1 MATLQRPALRRTAAT
16 QPIRASFFDDSNDAR
31 NSPQA
36 QQLREQITT
45 VYGRTPFRGPAFQL
59 PSGAV
64 VVEDMWLASLNTTI
78 DEILD
83 QGLDG
88 LKEFAD
94 ETNRKHGWVGKWL
107 KHKVSLEG
115 KDQDKYYYEALAR
128 KLWPHK
134 YDTDTPN
141 PYPPMPNPIPAG
153 GPYRSL
159 ETPADF
165 IRAGLPMNMTDMV
178 HQPLQEVEVYRDLG
192 GFELPEEAKP
202 DGEDD
207 EKKEADDVAEGA

>member
-45 VYGRTPFRGPAFQL
+45 VYGRTPFKGPAFQL

-83 QGLDG
+83 SGLDG
-88 LKEFAD
+88 LKVFA
-94 ETNRKHGWVGKWL
+94 EQTNPRGWVLGWL
-107 KHKVSLEG
+107 GHKVRLEG
-115 KDQDKYYYEALAR
+115 TDEQKQMYEQLR
-128 KLWPHK
+128 IVVS
-134 YDTDTPN
+134 TPG
-141 PYPPMPNPIPAG
+141 PMPIVP
-153 GPYRSL
+153 GPQPVPGLVRGL
-159 ETPADF
+159 PADLMDF
-165 IRAGLPMNMTDMV
+165 Q

-192 GFELPEEAKP
+192 NFEFPEETKP
-202 DGEDD
+202 EDED
-207 EKKEADDVAEGA
+207 EKKAEDDDMAEGA

>member
-83 QGLDG
+83 EGLDG
-88 LKEFAD
+88 LKVFA
-94 ETNRKHGWVGKWL
+94 EQTNPRGWVLGWL
-107 KHKVSLEG
+107 GHKVRLEG
-115 KDQDKYYYEALAR
+115 TDEQKQWYEALIR
-128 KLWPHK
+128 TFDSQPG
-134 YDTDTPN
+134 
-141 PYPPMPNPIPAG
+141 PMPIVPEPQPVPG
-153 GPYRSL
+153 LVRGL
-159 ETPADF
+159 PADLMDF
-165 IRAGLPMNMTDMV
+165 Q

-202 DGEDD
+202 DGDEDE
-207 EKKEADDVAEGA
+207 EKADDVAEGA

>member
-45 VYGRTPFRGPAFQL
+45 VYGRTPFKGPAFQL

-83 QGLDG
+83 SGLDG
-88 LKEFAD
+88 LKVFA
-94 ETNRKHGWVGKWL
+94 EQTNPRGWVLGWL
-107 KHKVSLEG
+107 GHKVRLEG
-115 KDQDKYYYEALAR
+115 TDEQKQMYQALISTFDQ
-128 KLWPHK
+128 PG
-134 YDTDTPN
+134 
-141 PYPPMPNPIPAG
+141 PMPIVPEPQPVPG
-153 GPYRSL
+153 LVRGL
-159 ETPADF
+159 PADLMDF
-165 IRAGLPMNMTDMV
+165 Q

-192 GFELPEEAKP
+192 GFEMPQEVEPCRGLGEFEMPEEAKP
-202 DGEDD
+202 EDED
-207 EKKEADDVAEGA
+207 EEKKADDMAEGA

>member
-1 MATLQRPALRRTAAT
+1 MSTLQRPALRRTAAT

-31 NSPQA
+31 NSPEA
-36 QQLREQITT
+36 QQLRQKLTT
-45 VYGRTPFRGPAFQL
+45 SYSNTPFRGPAFQL

-64 VVEDMWLASLNTTI
+64 VVEDMWAASLNTTI

-83 QGLDG
+83 EGLDG

-94 ETNRKHGWVGKWL
+94 ETNRKFGWVGKWL
-107 KHKVSLEG
+107 KHKVGLEG
-115 KDQDKYYYEALAR
+115 NDQQKVQYKALENF
-128 KLWPHK
+128 LWP
-134 YDTDTPN
+134 DTVTPTPN
-141 PYPPMPNPIPAG
+141 QYDSLPNPIPAG

-165 IRAGLPMNMTDMV
+165 LRAGLPMNMTDIQ

-192 GFELPEEAKP
+192 SFDFEEAIRRQ
-202 DGEDD
+202 DEED
-207 EKKEADDVAEGA
+207 EKKAEDDDMAEGA

>member
-83 QGLDG
+83 SGLDG
-88 LKEFAD
+88 LKTFANV
-94 ETNRKHGWVGKWL
+94 ENRKHGWVGKWL
-107 KHKVSLEG
+107 KHKVGLEG
-115 KDQDKYYYEALAR
+115 NDLQKMQYKALENDI
-128 KLWPHK
+128 WP
-134 YDTDTPN
+134 DTVT
-141 PYPPMPNPIPAG
+141 PPMPIVPEPQPVICRG
-153 GPYRSL
+153 L
-159 ETPADF
+159 PADLMDF
-165 IRAGLPMNMTDMV
+165 Q
-178 HQPLQEVEVYRDLG
+178 HQPLREVEVYRDLG
-192 GFELPEEAKP
+192 GFEMPEEAKP
-202 DGEDD
+202 DEDD
-207 EKKEADDVAEGA
+207 EKKAEDEDMAEGA

>member
-83 QGLDG
+83 EGLDG
-88 LKEFAD
+88 LKVFA
-94 ETNRKHGWVGKWL
+94 EQTNPRGWVLGWL
-107 KHKVSLEG
+107 GHKVRLEG
-115 KDQDKYYYEALAR
+115 TDEQKQMYEALIR
-128 KLWPHK
+128 TFDSQPGP
-134 YDTDTPN
+134 TPIV
-141 PYPPMPNPIPAG
+141 PEPQPVPG
-153 GPYRSL
+153 LVRGL
-159 ETPADF
+159 PADLMDF
-165 IRAGLPMNMTDMV
+165 Q

-202 DGEDD
+202 DEDEDD
-207 EKKEADDVAEGA
+207 EEKADGMAEGA

>member
-64 VVEDMWLASLNTTI
+64 VVEDMWAASLNTTI

-83 QGLDG
+83 EGLDG
-88 LKEFAD
+88 LKVFA
-94 ETNRKHGWVGKWL
+94 EQTNPRGWVLGWL
-107 KHKVSLEG
+107 GHKVKLEG
-115 KDQDKYYYEALAR
+115 TDEQKQWYQALISTFDQ
-128 KLWPHK
+128 PGP
-134 YDTDTPN
+134 TPIV
-141 PYPPMPNPIPAG
+141 P
-153 GPYRSL
+153 GPQPVPGLVRGL
-159 ETPADF
+159 PADLMDF
-165 IRAGLPMNMTDMV
+165 Q

-192 GFELPEEAKP
+192 GFEMPQEVEPCRGLDGFEMPEEAKP
-202 DGEDD
+202 EDEED
-207 EKKEADDVAEGA
+207 EEKKADDMAEGA

>member
-1 MATLQRPALRRTAAT
+1 MATLTRPALRRTAAT

-31 NSPQA
+31 NSPEA
-36 QQLREQITT
+36 QQLRQKLTT
-45 VYGRTPFRGPAFQL
+45 SYSNTPFRGPAFQL

-64 VVEDMWLASLNTTI
+64 VVEDMWAASLNTTI

-83 QGLDG
+83 EGLDG

-94 ETNRKHGWVGKWL
+94 ETNRKFGWVGKWL
-107 KHKVSLEG
+107 RHKVGLEG
-115 KDQDKYYYEALAR
+115 NDQQKVQYKALENY
-128 KLWPHK
+128 LWP
-134 YDTDTPN
+134 DTVTPTPN
-141 PYPPMPNPIPAG
+141 QYDSLPNPIPAG

-159 ETPADF
+159 ETPADY

-192 GFELPEEAKP
+192 SFDFEEAIKR
-202 DGEDD
+202 EEED
-207 EKKEADDVAEGA
+207 EKKAEDDDMAEGA

>member
-1 MATLQRPALRRTAAT
+1 MSTLQRPALRRTAAT

-31 NSPQA
+31 NSPEA
-36 QQLREQITT
+36 QQLRQKLTT
-45 VYGRTPFRGPAFQL
+45 SYSNTPFRGPAFQL

-64 VVEDMWLASLNTTI
+64 VVEDMWAASLNTTI

-83 QGLDG
+83 EGLDG

-94 ETNRKHGWVGKWL
+94 ETNRKFGWVGKWL
-107 KHKVSLEG
+107 RHKVGLEG
-115 KDQDKYYYEALAR
+115 NDQQKLQYKALENY
-128 KLWPHK
+128 LWRDTP
-134 YDTDTPN
+134 TDTPN
-141 PYPPMPNPIPAG
+141 QYDSLPNPIPAG

-165 IRAGLPMNMTDMV
+165 LRAGLPMNMTDIQ

-192 GFELPEEAKP
+192 SFDFEEAIKREEEAEEKKA
-202 DGEDD
+202 EDD
-207 EKKEADDVAEGA
+207 DMAEGA

>member
-83 QGLDG
+83 SGLDG
-88 LKEFAD
+88 LKVFA
-94 ETNRKHGWVGKWL
+94 EQTNPRGWVLGWL
-107 KHKVSLEG
+107 GHKVRLEG
-115 KDQDKYYYEALAR
+115 TDEQKQMYEALIR
-128 KLWPHK
+128 TFDSQPG
-134 YDTDTPN
+134 
-141 PYPPMPNPIPAG
+141 PMPIVPEPQPVPG
-153 GPYRSL
+153 LVRGL
-159 ETPADF
+159 PADLMDF
-165 IRAGLPMNMTDMV
+165 Q

-192 GFELPEEAKP
+192 GFEMPEEAKP
-202 DGEDD
+202 DEEEDE
-207 EKKEADDVAEGA
+207 EKKAEGA

>member
-83 QGLDG
+83 SGLDG
-88 LKEFAD
+88 LKVFAD
-94 ETNRKHGWVGKWL
+94 ETNPRGWALGWL
-107 KHKVSLEG
+107 GHKVGLEG
-115 KDQDKYYYEALAR
+115 NDLQKQQYGLLKGYLIDPKPQPGSR
-128 KLWPHK
+128 
-134 YDTDTPN
+134 
-141 PYPPMPNPIPAG
+141 PIVPEPQPVPG
-153 GPYRSL
+153 LVRGL
-159 ETPADF
+159 PADLMDF
-165 IRAGLPMNMTDMV
+165 Q

-192 GFELPEEAKP
+192 GFEMPEEAKP
-202 DGEDD
+202 EGEDD
-207 EKKEADDVAEGA
+207 DEEKKADDMAEGA

>member
-83 QGLDG
+83 EGLDG
-88 LKEFAD
+88 LKVFA
-94 ETNRKHGWVGKWL
+94 EQTNPRGWVLGWL
-107 KHKVSLEG
+107 GHKVRLEG
-115 KDQDKYYYEALAR
+115 TDEQKQMYEALIR
-128 KLWPHK
+128 TFDSQPGP
-134 YDTDTPN
+134 TPIV
-141 PYPPMPNPIPAG
+141 PEPQPVPG
-153 GPYRSL
+153 LVRGL
-159 ETPADF
+159 PADLMDF
-165 IRAGLPMNMTDMV
+165 Q

-192 GFELPEEAKP
+192 GFEMPEEAKP
-202 DGEDD
+202 DEDED
-207 EKKEADDVAEGA
+207 EEKKADDMAEGA

>member
-45 VYGRTPFRGPAFQL
+45 VYSNTPFRGPAFQL

-83 QGLDG
+83 EGLDG
-88 LKEFAD
+88 LKVFA
-94 ETNRKHGWVGKWL
+94 EQTNPRGWVLGWL
-107 KHKVSLEG
+107 GHKVRLEG
-115 KDQDKYYYEALAR
+115 TDEQKQWYEALIR
-128 KLWPHK
+128 TFDSQPGP
-134 YDTDTPN
+134 TPIV
-141 PYPPMPNPIPAG
+141 PEPQPVPG
-153 GPYRSL
+153 LVRGL
-159 ETPADF
+159 PADLMDF
-165 IRAGLPMNMTDMV
+165 Q

-202 DGEDD
+202 DGDEDE
-207 EKKEADDVAEGA
+207 EKADDMAEGA

>member
-36 QQLREQITT
+36 QQLREKVTT
-45 VYGRTPFRGPAFQL
+45 IYGRTPFRGPAFQL

-83 QGLDG
+83 EGLDG
-88 LKEFAD
+88 LKAFAD

-107 KHKVSLEG
+107 KHKVGLEG
-115 KDQDKYYYEALAR
+115 NDLQKMQYKALENDI
-128 KLWPHK
+128 WP
-134 YDTDTPN
+134 DTVT
-141 PYPPMPNPIPAG
+141 PPMPIVPEPQPVICRG
-153 GPYRSL
+153 L
-159 ETPADF
+159 PADLMDF
-165 IRAGLPMNMTDMV
+165 Q
-178 HQPLQEVEVYRDLG
+178 HQPLREVEVYRDLG
-192 GFELPEEAKP
+192 GFEMPEEAKP
-202 DGEDD
+202 EDED
-207 EKKEADDVAEGA
+207 EEKKADDMAEGA

>member
-83 QGLDG
+83 SGLDG
-88 LKEFAD
+88 LKVFAD
-94 ETNRKHGWVGKWL
+94 QTNPRGWVLGWL
-107 KHKVSLEG
+107 GHKVRLEG
-115 KDQDKYYYEALAR
+115 TDEQKQMYEALIR
-128 KLWPHK
+128 TFDSQPG
-134 YDTDTPN
+134 
-141 PYPPMPNPIPAG
+141 PMPIVPEPQPVPG
-153 GPYRSL
+153 LVRGL
-159 ETPADF
+159 PADLMDF
-165 IRAGLPMNMTDMV
+165 Q

-192 GFELPEEAKP
+192 GFEMPQEVEPCRGLDGFEMPEEANKP
-202 DGEDD
+202 EDDD
-207 EKKEADDVAEGA
+207 EKKAEDDDMAEGA

>member
-36 QQLREQITT
+36 QQLREKVTT
-45 VYGRTPFRGPAFQL
+45 IYGRTPFRGPAFQL

-107 KHKVSLEG
+107 KHKVGLEG
-115 KDQDKYYYEALAR
+115 NDLQKMQYKALENDI
-128 KLWPHK
+128 WP
-134 YDTDTPN
+134 DTVT
-141 PYPPMPNPIPAG
+141 PPMPIVPEPQPVICRG
-153 GPYRSL
+153 L
-159 ETPADF
+159 PADLMDF
-165 IRAGLPMNMTDMV
+165 Q
-178 HQPLQEVEVYRDLG
+178 HQPLREVEVYRDLG
-192 GFELPEEAKP
+192 GFEMPQEVEPCRGLGEFEMPEEAKP
-202 DGEDD
+202 DEEDE
-207 EKKEADDVAEGA
+207 EKKADDMAEGA

>member
-64 VVEDMWLASLNTTI
+64 VVEDMWAASLNTTI

-83 QGLDG
+83 SGLDG
-88 LKEFAD
+88 LKVFAD
-94 ETNRKHGWVGKWL
+94 QDNDRGWVLGWL
-107 KHKVSLEG
+107 GHKIGLEG
-115 KDQDKYYYEALAR
+115 NDQQKHVYGVFRDYILRDR
-128 KLWPHK
+128 KPRP
-134 YDTDTPN
+134 TSTGT
-141 PYPPMPNPIPAG
+141 A
-153 GPYRSL
+153 L
-159 ETPADF
+159 ETPADY
-165 IRAGLPMNMTDMV
+165 IRAGLPVNIMNIQ
-178 HQPLQEVEVYRDLG
+178 HQPLQEVEVYRDLA
-192 GFELPEEAKP
+192 GFEMPQEVEPCRGLGEFEMPEEAKP
-202 DGEDD
+202 EDED
-207 EKKEADDVAEGA
+207 EDKKADDMAEGA

>member
-16 QPIRASFFDDSNDAR
+16 QPIRASFFDESNDAR
-31 NSPQA
+31 NSPEA
-36 QQLREQITT
+36 MQLREKVTT
-45 VYGRTPFRGPAFQL
+45 ALSNTPFRGPAFQL

-64 VVEDMWLASLNTTI
+64 VVEDMWAASLNTTI

-83 QGLDG
+83 EGLDG

-94 ETNRKHGWVGKWL
+94 ERDERKGWVGRWL
-107 KHKVSLEG
+107 QHKVGLEG
-115 KDQDKYYYEALAR
+115 NDLQKLQYKALAEPLFN
-128 KLWPHK
+128 K
-134 YDTDTPN
+134 DN
-141 PYPPMPNPIPAG
+141 PPPAPSPPLPNPIPAG

-165 IRAGLPMNMTDMV
+165 VRAGLPMNMTDIQ

-192 GFELPEEAKP
+192 NFQFP
-202 DGEDD
+202 EDD
-207 EKKEADDVAEGA
+207 EGDEDEKKAEDDDMAEGA

>member
-1 MATLQRPALRRTAAT
+1 MSTLTRPALRRTAAT

-45 VYGRTPFRGPAFQL
+45 VYTNTPFRGPAFQL

-83 QGLDG
+83 EGLDG
-88 LKEFAD
+88 LKVFAD
-94 ETNRKHGWVGKWL
+94 ETNPRGWALGWL
-107 KHKVSLEG
+107 GHKVGLEG
-115 KDQDKYYYEALAR
+115 NDLQKVQYKAL
-128 KLWPHK
+128 KEYLDPK
-134 YDTDTPN
+134 PQPGPT
-141 PYPPMPNPIPAG
+141 PYPPLPNPIPAG
-153 GPYRSL
+153 GAYRSL

-178 HQPLQEVEVYRDLG
+178 HQPQQEVEVYRDLG
-192 GFELPEEAKP
+192 NFQFPE
-202 DGEDD
+202 DDDDDDD
-207 EKKEADDVAEGA
+207 EKKAEADDMAEGA

>member
-45 VYGRTPFRGPAFQL
+45 VYSNTPFRGPAFQL

-83 QGLDG
+83 EGLDG
-88 LKEFAD
+88 LKVFA
-94 ETNRKHGWVGKWL
+94 EQTNPRGWVLGWL
-107 KHKVSLEG
+107 GHKVRLEG
-115 KDQDKYYYEALAR
+115 TDEQKQWYEALIR
-128 KLWPHK
+128 TFDSQPGP
-134 YDTDTPN
+134 TPIV
-141 PYPPMPNPIPAG
+141 PEPQPVPG
-153 GPYRSL
+153 LVRGL
-159 ETPADF
+159 PADLMDF
-165 IRAGLPMNMTDMV
+165 Q

-202 DGEDD
+202 DEDED
-207 EKKEADDVAEGA
+207 EEKKADDMAEGA

>member
-83 QGLDG
+83 SGLDG
-88 LKEFAD
+88 LKVFA
-94 ETNRKHGWVGKWL
+94 EQTNPRGWVLGWL
-107 KHKVSLEG
+107 GHKVRLEG
-115 KDQDKYYYEALAR
+115 TDEQKQWYEALIR
-128 KLWPHK
+128 TFDSQPGP
-134 YDTDTPN
+134 TPIV
-141 PYPPMPNPIPAG
+141 PEPQPVPG
-153 GPYRSL
+153 LVRGL
-159 ETPADF
+159 PADLMDF
-165 IRAGLPMNMTDMV
+165 Q

-192 GFELPEEAKP
+192 GFEMPQEVEPCRGLGEFELPEEAKP
-202 DGEDD
+202 DEEEDE
-207 EKKEADDVAEGA
+207 EKKTDDMTEGA